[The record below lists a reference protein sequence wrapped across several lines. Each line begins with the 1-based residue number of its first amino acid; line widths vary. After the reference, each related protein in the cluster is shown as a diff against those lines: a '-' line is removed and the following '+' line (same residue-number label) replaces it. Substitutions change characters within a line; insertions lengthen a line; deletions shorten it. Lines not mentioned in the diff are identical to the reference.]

1 MVGGGI
7 PLETQSRLTGLWR
20 ITERSV
26 GPLVRM
32 DGGTAEVQRA
42 CFYPWKHFTTENEE
56 PGNLKK
62 VKRDFAA
69 ACN

>member
-1 MVGGGI
+1 M
-7 PLETQSRLTGLWR
+7 GLWR

-32 DGGTAEVQRA
+32 DGGTAEVQRKH
-42 CFYPWKHFTTENEE
+42 WKQFTTETEE